1 MQISSHASCIH
12 TRFRN
17 LNVTE
22 AKNMLVATLKW
33 RETFKPEEAVTEEF
47 PADIFGQ
54 LGHVYGH
61 DKEGRP
67 VTCVLS
73 LSLMH
78 T

>member
-1 MQISSHASCIH
+1 
-12 TRFRN
+12 
-17 LNVTE
+17 
-22 AKNMLVATLKW
+22 MLVATLKW